1 VRGSNVAEGVVARK
15 NLRIGLV
22 GVGAA
27 AQINHIPAIRKT
39 EGLEIVALC
48 DRDPEKVARVAQKFQ
63 IPRSTN
69 RIEDLLADDDIHAID
84 ICTPNF
90 LHAPMATAA
99 LEAGKDVLCERPLAR
114 SAQEAAEMVKAAKKH
129 DRILMCAVQHRFRQD
144 AQLLRRFVQDGDLGE
159 IFFAKAGW
167 LRLRTE
173 WDSDEWRRQ
182 KRESGGGVVLDLGF
196 QMLDQALWIM
206 GSPKVEAVTASVHRR
221 RKGEV
226 EDSATAFLR
235 LAGGAT
241 LTLELTWGL
250 LMERDFAYVNL
261 FGTGGAA
268 LLNPL
273 RIHKGMHGAL
283 VNVTPAMATA
293 SNQYKASMEAQIAAF
308 AESLRKRTRP
318 MGHAEEIL
326 PVMELMDAIYQSA
339 ESGKEVRLA

>member
-1 VRGSNVAEGVVARK
+1 MARK
-15 NLRIGLV
+15 TLRIGLV

-27 AQINHIPAIRKT
+27 AQISHIPTLKRT
-39 EGLEIVALC
+39 EGLELVALC
-48 DRDPEKVARVAQKFQ
+48 DRDPEKAQRVAQKFQ
-63 IPRSTN
+63 IPFATSRFDN
-69 RIEDLLADDDIHAID
+69 LLEDESIDAID

-99 LEAGKDVLCERPLAR
+99 LEAGKHVLCERPLAR
-114 SAQEAAEMVKAAKKH
+114 SAAEAAAMVKAAKRA
-129 DRILMCAVQHRFRQD
+129 DRVLMSALQHRFRAD
-144 AQLLRRFVQDGDLGE
+144 AQLLKKVVEKGDLGE

-167 LRLRTE
+167 LRQRTE

-196 QMLDQALWIM
+196 QMLDLSLWVL
-206 GSPKVEAVTASVHRR
+206 GSPKVQSVTASVHRL

-250 LMERDFAYVNL
+250 LMEKDFAYVNL
-261 FGTGGAA
+261 FGAAGAA
-268 LLNPL
+268 LLNPF
-273 RIHKGMHGAL
+273 RIHKGMHGTL
-283 VNVTPAMATA
+283 VNVTPTLDT
-293 SNQYKASMEAQIAAF
+293 SRNQFKQSIEAQIVHFTDA
-308 AESLRKRTRP
+308 LRRGQKP

-326 PVMELMDAIYQSA
+326 PIMELMDAVYRSA
-339 ESGKEVRLA
+339 ELGKEVRLA